1 MRRHLTDASIR
12 RTGMSVLTPLVR
24 GIKSA
29 ILLECVSFCSG
40 HQKSEKWGVTSM
52 QYNGLSGAPFPFNS
66 QIPLLKTFLKN
77 CFIYFFMT
85 VCA

>member
-1 MRRHLTDASIR
+1 MGGGSTLMRRHLTEATIR

-40 HQKSEKWGVTSM
+40 HQKG
-52 QYNGLSGAPFPFNS
+52 
-66 QIPLLKTFLKN
+66 LLK
-77 CFIYFFMT
+77 
-85 VCA
+85 